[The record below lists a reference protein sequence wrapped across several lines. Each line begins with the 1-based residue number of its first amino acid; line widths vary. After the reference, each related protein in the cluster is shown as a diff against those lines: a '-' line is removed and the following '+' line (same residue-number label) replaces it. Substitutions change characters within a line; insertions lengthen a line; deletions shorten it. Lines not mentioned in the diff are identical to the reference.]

1 MTSYAELALEVL
13 KNKGFRITK
22 PRQFVIELLDKS
34 TKPLSS
40 YEIKDILEKEG
51 SKIDTVSVYRILECL
66 EENKLIH
73 RVLTTGKVS
82 KCALEPEDHCI
93 LHQSE
98 HCHHLL
104 ICEQCDAIE
113 EVHCPG
119 TSILVKELE
128 KYSNFQI
135 KRHNMEFL
143 GLCANCA

>member
-22 PRQFVIELLDKS
+22 PRQLVTELLDRS

-40 YEIKDILEKEG
+40 YEIKNMLAKEG

-66 EENKLIH
+66 EENKLLH
-73 RVLTTGKVS
+73 RILTTGKVS
-82 KCALEPEDHCI
+82 KCTLDPEDQCEI
-93 LHQSE
+93 HQSE

-119 TSILVKELE
+119 TSVLVKEVE
-128 KYSNFQI
+128 KHSNFRI
-135 KRHNMEFL
+135 KSHNMEFL

>member
-22 PRQFVIELLDKS
+22 PRQLVIDLLDKN
-34 TKPLSS
+34 TKPLSP
-40 YEIKDILEKEG
+40 YEIKEVLEKEG
-51 SKIDTVSVYRILECL
+51 SRIDTVSVYRILECL

-82 KCALEPEDHCI
+82 KCALEPEEQCKM
-93 LHQSE
+93 HQSE

-104 ICEQCDAIE
+104 ICQQCEAIE

-119 TSILVKELE
+119 TSALVKEVE
-128 KYSNFQI
+128 KQSNFRIQS
-135 KRHNMEFL
+135 HNMEFF